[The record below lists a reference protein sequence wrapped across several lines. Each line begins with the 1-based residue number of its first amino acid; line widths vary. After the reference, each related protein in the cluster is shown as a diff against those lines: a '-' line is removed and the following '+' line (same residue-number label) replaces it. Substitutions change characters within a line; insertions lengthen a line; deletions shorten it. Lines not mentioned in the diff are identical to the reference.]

1 MFYLN
6 SADLPVNKGLLD
18 ARNTGRV
25 FVDLADAFYPVEF
38 FDLCTIIEQIV
49 LRDEIVLVGKFSR
62 LPRDHVR
69 ALQPFIDEG
78 VFKICVEAFPIG
90 SDVATDTELRMLAH
104 QAVRAGLTSG
114 SLVDGDYA
122 VTRLLGAEIALRIP
136 TTPLLQHL
144 HNYQFFRRPILDNTA
159 CDIVARYS
167 DLVERAQRLKEFDFR
182 RCALRPIPIPPIAL
196 QVLQRSHN
204 FEKLREQ
211 ILQTRHD
218 YRHLRDQMTKLM
230 EMMSDPGLTSSKFYQ
245 LTEAWDRKWNK
256 LADLSLPSIMQVG
269 STAVPL
275 LAGGKEL
282 ATAYK
287 SGSTLG
293 TIVAGA
299 KLFSSVGYMMGSL
312 TLRPVHLSVQNYL
325 KTHPHHMIGAT
336 SRVFET
342 DPVRVRRLMDVVGG
356 TTQNVWRA
364 ALAKL

>member
-1 MFYLN
+1 VLYLN

-25 FVDLADAFYPVEF
+25 FADLADAFYPVEF

-49 LRDEIVLVGKFSR
+49 LRDEIVLVGKFGR

-69 ALQPFIDEG
+69 ALQPFIDDG

-90 SDVATDTELRMLAH
+90 RDVATDTDLRMLAH
-104 QAVRAGLTSG
+104 QTGRARLTSG
-114 SLVDGDYA
+114 SLVDADYA
-122 VTRLLGAEIALRIP
+122 VTRLLGAEIALKIP

-167 DLVERAQRLKEFDFR
+167 DLADRAQRLKELDFR

-196 QVLQRSHN
+196 QVIQRSHN

-211 ILQTRHD
+211 ILQTRRD
-218 YRHLRDQMTKLM
+218 YRNLRDQMTMLM
-230 EMMSDPGLTSSKFYQ
+230 EMMSDPSLTSSKFFQ
-245 LTEAWDRKWNK
+245 LADAWDRRWNK

-287 SGSTLG
+287 SGSTIG
-293 TIVAGA
+293 TVVAGV
-299 KLFSSVGYMMGSL
+299 KLFSAVGSVMGGL

-325 KTHPHHMIGAT
+325 KTHPHHMIGAA

-342 DPVRVRRLMDVVGG
+342 DPLRVKRLMEAVGG
-356 TTQNVWRA
+356 TTQSVWRA